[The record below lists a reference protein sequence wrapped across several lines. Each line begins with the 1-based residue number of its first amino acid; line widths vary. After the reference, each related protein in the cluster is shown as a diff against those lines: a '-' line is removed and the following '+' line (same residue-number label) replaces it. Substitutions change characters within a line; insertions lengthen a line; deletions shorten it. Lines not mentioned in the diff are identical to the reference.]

1 MNVFK
6 TLKRGNIR
14 EEEYFSASL
23 GILLKE
29 IPELTS
35 FLIEKILGIE
45 IEIEDYE
52 IELEDTFPYGR
63 IDIAIKSL
71 PLEVYIEN
79 KISADLGETQLERYY
94 NYIHQRSNK
103 SKLILLSRDLIEDE
117 SIKYYADKYIFW
129 SELFTLI
136 ENFYKNHHNY
146 IKTREG
152 GKIYLLSQFLDF
164 LRE

>member
-29 IPELTS
+29 IPELTP
-35 FLIEKILGIE
+35 FLIEKMFG

-52 IELEDTFPYGR
+52 IELEHPFPDGR

-71 PLEVYIEN
+71 PLEP
-79 KISADLGETQLERYY
+79 G
-94 NYIHQRSNK
+94 
-103 SKLILLSRDLIEDE
+103 
-117 SIKYYADKYIFW
+117 
-129 SELFTLI
+129 
-136 ENFYKNHHNY
+136 
-146 IKTREG
+146 
-152 GKIYLLSQFLDF
+152 FLA
-164 LRE
+164 L